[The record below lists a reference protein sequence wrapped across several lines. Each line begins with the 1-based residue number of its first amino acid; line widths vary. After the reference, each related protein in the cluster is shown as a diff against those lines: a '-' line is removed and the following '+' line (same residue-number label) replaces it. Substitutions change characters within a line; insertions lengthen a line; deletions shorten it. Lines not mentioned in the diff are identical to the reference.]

1 LKPTGSYE
9 GPNVVLGYAGNSVG
23 ANIQGAVVAGGGSFL
38 GTPQPNRVMYHFGVV
53 GGGWGNLASDLAATV
68 AGGSGGTASSVYATV
83 GGGFSNV
90 ASEIAATVAGGYQ
103 NVATGPGS
111 TVGGGES
118 NAASGSRH
126 ATVGGGTA
134 NHASAQAATVPGGV
148 ANEAG
153 GIFSFAAGLRAK
165 VRNATQSGDFNGDEG
180 TFVWADSTDTDFT
193 STGPNQ
199 FLIRAGG
206 GVGINT
212 NAPATALDVN
222 GTARMSGFRL
232 TTAPT
237 PGHILTSDASGNG
250 TWQAP
255 AAGGGGDIT
264 GVTAG
269 TGLTGGGSSGTVTLN
284 VSFAGSGSAD
294 SAARSDHDHF
304 QQTWSGAA
312 GGGRGLTVIN
322 SGSGGFTDGVWGQS
336 GAPSSGRGVVGYATP
351 TTGTNYGVWGQS
363 DSSVG
368 RGVFGLAAASSGVN
382 YGVYGQTNSASGYAG
397 YFAGRVAADSLTVTN
412 LVTVGAFLRLQPSS
426 GSQPSCSSTADVGTL
441 YFDAD
446 TDDLCVCRN
455 DAGSF
460 TFFGLVS
467 GVAAG
472 CD

>member
-1 LKPTGSYE
+1 
-9 GPNVVLGYAGNSVG
+9 
-23 ANIQGAVVAGGGSFL
+23 
-38 GTPQPNRVMYHFGVV
+38 
-53 GGGWGNLASDLAATV
+53 
-68 AGGSGGTASSVYATV
+68 
-83 GGGFSNV
+83 
-90 ASEIAATVAGGYQ
+90 
-103 NVATGPGS
+103 
-111 TVGGGES
+111 
-118 NAASGSRH
+118 
-126 ATVGGGTA
+126 
-134 NHASAQAATVPGGV
+134 
-148 ANEAG
+148 
-153 GIFSFAAGLRAK
+153 
-165 VRNATQSGDFNGDEG
+165 
-180 TFVWADSTDTDFT
+180 
-193 STGPNQ
+193 
-199 FLIRAGG
+199 
-206 GVGINT
+206 
-212 NAPATALDVN
+212 
-222 GTARMSGFRL
+222 MSGFRL

-269 TGLTGGGSSGTVTLN
+269 TGLTGGGTSGTVTLN